1 MTHGVGIRFR
11 RLIRLELKGAE
22 DIYTLEVKYWL
33 SAQGPGRYPMPEE
46 NGRALTS
53 KGSA

>member
-11 RLIRLELKGAE
+11 ELLRLELREAE
-22 DIYTLEVKYWL
+22 DLYTLEVKYLL
-33 SAQGPGRYPMPEE
+33 SAQGPRRYPVPEE
-46 NGRALTS
+46 NGRALSS